1 MFGAI
6 GNFFG
11 SLFGGGRKKPDDNQD
26 KPQHV
31 ANFSA
36 NFTPKLNTPNN
47 SQNNNQNNDNG
58 LSRSVNNAINTAS
71 NIKKGFLN
79 SSIAGIGDPANKQ
92 AATPDSNPNQNPNQN
107 NPDAAAATASGLG
120 SQNKP
125 FNPAQNPIQNASNA
139 LGKPAP
145 IATPPSLNKPTP
157 VAPSNQPHTSL
168 FSVNPNRNNLFKPA
182 TSTTTLDQ
190 ANGRLTA
197 TSTIP
202 GLAPATT
209 QLKQNQPAPQK
220 GFNPFDASTWGKGI
234 SDVGKGIGDIGNGIA
249 NNGFVK
255 GAANFVHGVGQETG
269 VNDVLGGIGK
279 GIGDIS
285 HGNLIGAEG
294 NFIGG
299 VGNGIGKLANAV
311 GTVDLGLANGVFGT
325 NFKTDKQIEEAQKN
339 QATLKG
345 QVLMNNLGDANVNI
359 NGRDVSMN
367 DAMNTMGT
375 GNGNFNLGDVNNQLS
390 MLSQKIVNGTASD
403 QDVQQYKL
411 MGMLKQMGDNS
422 TNAGVGFGHGNLA
435 TNTIGAIG
443 NDVVNPISSSLQQSI
458 DKSFNGSQDRN
469 QKLTNI
475 QNQLKAGNISA
486 SQANELMNQDD
497 ATKNNPSIY
506 SSHNYSFDD
515 HGNLNDNKAG
525 VVEGTGKFTG
535 GVFEG
540 GSDVAQFMPI
550 GGAGAS
556 LAGKMI
562 MGDAGR
568 TALFDVAKQVGTDEA
583 PIALRQIGGNSLRER
598 VGNTLADYGTKVS
611 AIGGGD
617 SRLGNMAFGTLTS
630 GATSTGDA
638 LQTGKFD
645 PIEALKGIILNTAMG
660 SVGGKA
666 AEADPELLSTALE
679 TAKKEN
685 GFAKIPGKNQMN
697 LFDETTDGSINDKL
711 FDDATASDNAKI
723 KEFSRIRQSSGSDEN
738 LYDTLLNY
746 EGDNPWL
753 RSAASYAGR
762 MHEAQGIP
770 LKDIFDD
777 IAEPL
782 PSAREIA
789 ASRLSATHRDLE
801 KSIRD
806 LEKSTGQKGLYN
818 QVSSA
823 MRGMTEQQQVDFM
836 GKAMIDMRD
845 RGVLAADFVNR
856 QNNYTPEQ
864 KPSPVS
870 KKPNIVEADN
880 GLASQLKDSVNG
892 LKQEAKDTLSPSP
905 VQAPSQ
911 DVAPTPT
918 PLPVEKTQPLSVA
931 KEDNITQPNQ
941 TLNVAKQATA
951 DDAANVAKLSDEAT
965 QKAQTAVDNNVDV
978 SKQAVQT
985 QQATGE
991 ATAQAAQDAQKAA
1004 DEEKAQQVAQANQ
1017 QAQASAAVLAQG
1029 DNPQLVNAEEVETN
1043 KTAPQQAVA
1052 AKKLQDEFAKSLGKK
1067 SAGANDVSMYTKGS
1081 QDIAAKNIAAMTDE
1095 QILSKYGGSNFKGFN
1110 PGQEHFDAV
1119 SAYGRLNAMEHT
1131 PEVVEAMNNLRLE
1144 HARIANESGQGMAA
1158 TNYMT
1163 QMLTPEER
1171 ASANLSK
1178 ALDKYNKSVLDKTTG
1193 IPTSRQ
1199 ISLDDLPN
1207 KNNIIGQIAK
1217 NERFNDSLSNMQ
1229 DAHSRMSGV
1238 MDKDGKN
1245 FMVQDTSET
1254 RADFKDSVDKH
1265 IATLNTELENSGAT
1279 MNKFTKAQYERAVR
1293 NAQNLSN
1300 TLGDPNASSV
1310 KIGKQFMDVK
1320 ADAKRIFNG
1329 NDISAKN
1336 SLVKDFYAAGAKN
1349 GNVVTR
1355 ALRAT
1360 AEAPRS
1366 LMLMSINGRVKDILA
1381 KGAVA
1386 GLHGAQNIVER
1397 RIINPLTNKLTGSN
1411 LETSATRNLVKET
1424 KGIDPFAT
1432 KQRLI
1437 DMKSQV
1443 MGGGSSETFS
1453 PHAVG
1458 ERPISG
1464 ITAKNIGQYKQK
1476 NLINRFGSALVE
1488 TPNLFNTGTSKR
1500 MALSSIQKDG
1510 RALGLA
1516 DKSPEM
1522 GAYARDRLTNAT
1534 PEELHKWSQ
1543 EELGQSGFHDNGAS
1557 ETVKKL
1563 DNAVRKTTV
1572 GNVLANNALP
1582 YPRPV
1587 MGTANNFFMR
1597 ENPFANA
1604 VTAIKGVSDL
1614 RKIDSLRLSDAGREI
1629 AKDAAM
1635 GKITKGISRGI
1646 ANTAVIGGAAAGIG
1660 SLAGN
1665 TVNVGGTKYEI
1676 GKDKNG
1682 QIALNMTNDKDGTT
1696 RSVGLKDMLR
1706 SAYVPIAIGSA
1717 INDLSH
1723 GKPSDAGA
1731 GLVNMLSE
1739 GTDSDSILDST
1750 TVKLAKD
1757 AAGDTLFGKKPDSGN
1772 LLSKLGSDAWS
1783 GIGGQYLSP
1792 INAAIKDQESI
1803 NELLGHAH
1811 NAKQTTIKDKN
1822 GKVDDW
1828 ASANASLQNMLPGAR
1843 DSLQDNPDKAQPD
1856 AGDAMLSGSHT
1867 NSKAQT
1873 DTQNKD
1879 NPNASQSGTPKGK
1892 AGDTDVN
1899 LDAKS
1904 KGTVNSQSRT
1914 QFGGWYTA
1922 NDHVSTRGQSKGED
1936 KGITITRNDGAKTA
1950 YSGKIPKDIAQNP
1963 DRANALSI
1971 SSDELNKSLK
1981 SDDKASREKVQRY
1994 YDSVYAIHRENG
2006 ELTTRSGK
2014 EATRNS
2020 VQANFLMNN
2029 NASMSLMEI
2038 YKNTGVKEYKSLA
2051 TSDPELYKQLTALDK
2066 AAAEGGGSDSSKGLN
2081 YYKYSSKSTA
2091 GGSGSGSGSGGG
2103 GSRGGAT
2110 VSTNIGNQIGADAK
2124 TTAFQKVEPTVGAAP
2139 AITSLVAQPQAIGA
2153 KKIGIS
2159 AGINA

>member
-6 GNFFG
+6 GNFFAN
-11 SLFGGGRKKPDDNQD
+11 LFGGGHKKPDDNQN

-36 NFTPKLNTPNN
+36 NFTPKLNISNN
-47 SQNNNQNNDNG
+47 NQNNNQNNNNG
-58 LSRSVNNAINTAS
+58 LFGSVNNAINEAS

-79 SSIAGIGDPANKQ
+79 SSIAGIGDLANKLTT
-92 AATPDSNPNQNPNQN
+92 APNPNPNRNPNQN

-168 FSVNPNRNNLFKPA
+168 FSVNPSQNSLFKPA
-182 TSTTTLDQ
+182 TPTTTLNW
-190 ANGRLTA
+190 ANDHL
-197 TSTIP
+197 TSTSAIP
-202 GLAPATT
+202 RLAPATT
-209 QLKQNQPAPQK
+209 QSKQNQPSPQK
-220 GFNPFDASTWGKGI
+220 GFNPFDVGAW
-234 SDVGKGIGDIGNGIA
+234 GKGIGDVANGIGSAASAVGNGIGQA
-249 NNGFVK
+249 GNWALKTGGGFIK
-255 GAANFVHGVGQETG
+255 GVGDLYHGVGEATG
-269 VNDVLGGIGK
+269 ANQVLGGIG
-279 GIGDIS
+279 
-285 HGNLIGAEG
+285 
-294 NFIGG
+294 
-299 VGNGIGKLANAV
+299 NAV
-311 GTVDLGLANGVFGT
+311 GDVSRGNFGKAGGDLFHGVGQGLDNLKNTGEEIGGGLTNSLIGT
-325 NFKTDKQIEEAQKN
+325 NFKSDRQIAEAQKN
-339 QATLKG
+339 QAALKG
-345 QVLMNNLGDANVNI
+345 QMIANNLGDANVNI
-359 NGRDVSMN
+359 NGQNISMN
-367 DAMNTMGT
+367 DAMNTMGS
-375 GNGNFNLGDVNNQLS
+375 GNGRFDLGDVNNQLN
-390 MLSQKIVNGTASD
+390 MLSQKITNGTASR
-403 QDVQQYKL
+403 QDVQQYQL
-411 MGMLKQMGDNS
+411 IGMLKQMGDNS

-435 TNTIGAIG
+435 TNTVGAI
-443 NDVVNPISSSLQQSI
+443 NSDVLNPIVSSLRQTV
-458 DKSFNGSQDRN
+458 DGSFNGNRDKI

-497 ATKNNPSIY
+497 ATKNNILSDPT
-506 SSHNYSFDD
+506 HNYSFDD
-515 HGNLNDNKAG
+515 QGNLHNNKVGAVGG
-525 VVEGTGKFTG
+525 VGKFTG
-535 GVFEG
+535 GVLKG
-540 GSDVAQFMPI
+540 GSDLAQFMPI
-550 GGAGAS
+550 AGAGAS
-556 LAGKMI
+556 LVGKAI

-568 TALFDVAKQVGTDEA
+568 AALSDMAKQVGTDEA
-583 PIALRQIGGNSLRER
+583 SSALRQIGGNSLRENL
-598 VGNTLADYGTKVS
+598 GNTIADYGARAS
-611 AIGGGD
+611 AIGGGN
-617 SRLGNMAFGTLTS
+617 SRLGNMAFGALTS
-630 GATSTGDA
+630 GATTSGDA

-645 PIEALKGIILNTAMG
+645 PAEALKGIALNTAMG
-660 SVGGKA
+660 AVGGKA
-666 AEADPELLSTALE
+666 AETDPELLSTALE
-679 TAKKEN
+679 TAKKED
-685 GFAKIPGKNQMN
+685 GFVKIPGKNQMN
-697 LFDETTDGSINDKL
+697 LFDE
-711 FDDATASDNAKI
+711 
-723 KEFSRIRQSSGSDEN
+723 
-738 LYDTLLNY
+738 
-746 EGDNPWL
+746 
-753 RSAASYAGR
+753 
-762 MHEAQGIP
+762 
-770 LKDIFDD
+770 
-777 IAEPL
+777 
-782 PSAREIA
+782 
-789 ASRLSATHRDLE
+789 LE
-801 KSIRD
+801 KPNSETI
-806 LEKSTGQKGLYN
+806 ETQS
-818 QVSSA
+818 
-823 MRGMTEQQQVDFM
+823 
-836 GKAMIDMRD
+836 
-845 RGVLAADFVNR
+845 
-856 QNNYTPEQ
+856 PEQ

-870 KKPNIVEADN
+870 EKSNIVEADN

-911 DVAPTPT
+911 NVAPTPT
-918 PLPVEKTQPLSVA
+918 PFPIEKTQPLPIV
-931 KEDNITQPNQ
+931 KENNIAQPNQ

-978 SKQAVQT
+978 SKQASQT

-991 ATAQAAQDAQKAA
+991 AAAQAARDAQKAA
-1004 DEEKAQQVAQANQ
+1004 DYEKAQQVAQANK
-1017 QAQASAAVLAQG
+1017 QAQASAAALAQG
-1029 DNPQLVNAEEVETN
+1029 VNPQLANAEEVVTN
-1043 KTAPQQAVA
+1043 KSAPRQAVA
-1052 AKKLQDEFAKSLGKK
+1052 AKKLQDKFAQSLGKK
-1067 SAGANDVSMYTKGS
+1067 SAGARDVSMYTKGS

-1095 QILSKYGGSNFKGFN
+1095 QILNKYGGSNFKGFN

-1119 SAYGRLNAMEHT
+1119 NAYGRLNAMEHT

-1178 ALDKYNKSVLDKTTG
+1178 ALDNYNKSVLNKKTG
-1193 IPTSRQ
+1193 VPTSRQ

-1217 NERFNDSLSNMQ
+1217 NERFYDSLSNMQ

-1238 MDKDGKN
+1238 MDENGKN
-1245 FMVQDTSET
+1245 FKMQDTPET
-1254 RADFKDSVDKH
+1254 RADFKNSVDKH
-1265 IATLNTELENSGAT
+1265 IASLNAELENSGAN
-1279 MNKFTKAQYERAVR
+1279 MNKFTKAQYERAVS
-1293 NAQNLSN
+1293 NAQKLSS
-1300 TLGDPNASSV
+1300 TLENPNASSV

-1366 LMLMSINGRVKDILA
+1366 LMLMTVNGRVKDILA

-1397 RIINPLTNKLTGSN
+1397 RIVNPLTNKLTGSN

-1437 DMKSQV
+1437 DVKSQI
-1443 MGGGSSETFS
+1443 MGRGSSEAFS

-1458 ERPISG
+1458 KRPISK
-1464 ITAKNIGQYKQK
+1464 ISAKNMGQYKQK
-1476 NLINRFGSALVE
+1476 NAINRFGSALIE
-1488 TPNLFNTGTSKR
+1488 TPNLLNTGTSKR

-1557 ETVKKL
+1557 EAAKKI
-1563 DNAVRKTTV
+1563 DNTVRKTTI
-1572 GNVLANNALP
+1572 GNVLANDTLP
-1582 YPRPV
+1582 YPRPI
-1587 MGTANNFFMR
+1587 MGTANNVVMR
-1597 ENPFANA
+1597 ENPLANVA
-1604 VTAIKGVSDL
+1604 TAIKGVSDL
-1614 RKIDSLRLSDAGREI
+1614 RKIDGLKLSDADREV
-1629 AKDAAM
+1629 ARDAAM

-1665 TVNVGGTKYEI
+1665 GIDVGGTKYQI

-1682 QIALNMTNDKDGTT
+1682 QIALNMTNDKDGSM
-1696 RSVGLKDMLR
+1696 RSVGLEAMGR
-1706 SAYVPIAIGSA
+1706 SAGVPLAIGNA

-1723 GKPSDAGA
+1723 GKSSDAGA
-1731 GLVNMLSE
+1731 ELVNTLSK
-1739 GTDSDSILDST
+1739 GTGADSIVNST
-1750 TVKLAKD
+1750 TAKLVKD
-1757 AAGDTLFGKKPDSGN
+1757 AGGNALFGKKPDSEN
-1772 LLSKLGSDAWS
+1772 ILSKLGSDAYA

-1792 INAAIKDQESI
+1792 LNNAIKDQESI
-1803 NELLGHAH
+1803 NELLGHAN
-1811 NAKQTTIKDKN
+1811 NAKQTTIKGKN
-1822 GKVDDW
+1822 GKTDDW
-1828 ASANASLQNMLPGAR
+1828 ASANARLQNMIPGAR

-1867 NSKAQT
+1867 NSKTQT

-1879 NPNASQSGTPKGK
+1879 NPNASQSGAPKGK

-1899 LDAKS
+1899 LDARS

-1922 NDHVSTRGQSKGED
+1922 NDHKSTRGQSKGED
-1936 KGITITRNDGAKTA
+1936 RGITITRNDGAKTA

-1963 DRANALSI
+1963 DQANALSI
-1971 SSDELNKSLK
+1971 SSDELNKSLE
-1981 SDDKASREKVQRY
+1981 SDDQASREKVQRY
-1994 YDSVYAIHRENG
+1994 YNSVYAIYRENG
-2006 ELTTRSGK
+2006 DLTTRGGK

-2029 NASMSLMEI
+2029 NISMSLMKI
-2038 YKNTGVKEYKSLA
+2038 YKNTGVKEYRYLA
-2051 TSDPELYKQLTALDK
+2051 SSNPELYKQLTALDK
-2066 AAAEGGGSDSSKGLN
+2066 AAADGGGSDSPKGLN

-2091 GGSGSGSGSGGG
+2091 RGSGRYGGWG
-2103 GSRGGAT
+2103 GARDGAT
-2110 VSTNIGNQIGADAK
+2110 VSTNIGDQIGADAK
-2124 TTAFQKVEPTVGAAP
+2124 TTAFQEVEPTVGSIP
-2139 AITSLVAQPQAIGA
+2139 TITSVEAQPQAIGA

>member
-11 SLFGGGRKKPDDNQD
+11 SLFGGGHKKPDDNQD

-36 NFTPKLNTPNN
+36 NFTPKSNISNN
-47 SQNNNQNNDNG
+47 SQNNNQNDNNG
-58 LSRSVNNAINTAS
+58 LFGSVNNAINEAS

-79 SSIAGIGDPANKQ
+79 SSIAGIGDLANKQ
-92 AATPDSNPNQNPNQN
+92 AATPNSNPNPSQNPNQN

-125 FNPAQNPIQNASNA
+125 FNPTQNPIQNASNV

-168 FSVNPNRNNLFKPA
+168 FSANPNQNSLFKPA
-182 TSTTTLDQ
+182 TPTTTLNQ
-190 ANGRLTA
+190 ANGHLTA

-209 QLKQNQPAPQK
+209 QLKQNQPTPQK

-234 SDVGKGIGDIGNGIA
+234 SDVGNGIGKGIGDIGNGIA

-294 NFIGG
+294 DFIGG
-299 VGNGIGKLANAV
+299 VGNGVGKLAD
-311 GTVDLGLANGVFGT
+311 GISRVDLGLANGVFGT
-325 NFKTDKQIEEAQKN
+325 NFKTGSQIAEAQKN

-345 QVLMNNLGDANVNI
+345 QVLMNNIGDANVNI
-359 NGRDVSMN
+359 NGQNVSMN

-390 MLSQKIVNGTASD
+390 VLSQKIVNGTASD
-403 QDVQQYKL
+403 QDVQQYQL

-435 TNTIGAIG
+435 TNMIGAIG

-458 DKSFNGSQDRN
+458 DKSFNGNQDRN

-475 QNQLKAGNISA
+475 QRQLKAGNISA
-486 SQANELMNQDD
+486 SQANELISQDD
-497 ATKNNPSIY
+497 ATKNNLSLDPT
-506 SSHNYSFDD
+506 HNSSFDD
-515 HGNLNDNKAG
+515 QGNFHNNKAG

-535 GVFEG
+535 GVFKG
-540 GSDVAQFMPI
+540 GSDLAQFMPI
-550 GGAGAS
+550 AGAGAS
-556 LAGKMI
+556 LAGKTI
-562 MGDAGR
+562 MGDVGR
-568 TALFDVAKQVGTDEA
+568 TALSDMAKQVGTDEA
-583 PIALRQIGGNSLRER
+583 SSALRQIGGNSLRENI
-598 VGNTLADYGTKVS
+598 GNAIADYGAKAS

-617 SRLGNMAFGTLTS
+617 SRLGNMAFGALTS
-630 GATSTGDA
+630 GATSAGDA

-645 PIEALKGIILNTAMG
+645 PIETLKGIALNTAMG
-660 SVGGKA
+660 AVGGKA

-679 TAKKEN
+679 TAKKED

-697 LFDETTDGSINDKL
+697 LFDELEKPNSETI
-711 FDDATASDNAKI
+711 
-723 KEFSRIRQSSGSDEN
+723 
-738 LYDTLLNY
+738 
-746 EGDNPWL
+746 
-753 RSAASYAGR
+753 
-762 MHEAQGIP
+762 EAQ
-770 LKDIFDD
+770 
-777 IAEPL
+777 
-782 PSAREIA
+782 S
-789 ASRLSATHRDLE
+789 
-801 KSIRD
+801 
-806 LEKSTGQKGLYN
+806 
-818 QVSSA
+818 
-823 MRGMTEQQQVDFM
+823 
-836 GKAMIDMRD
+836 
-845 RGVLAADFVNR
+845 
-856 QNNYTPEQ
+856 PEQ
-864 KPSPVS
+864 KSSPVS
-870 KKPNIVEADN
+870 EKPNTVEIDN
-880 GLASQLKDSVNG
+880 GLTNQLKDNVNG

-918 PLPVEKTQPLSVA
+918 PLPVEKTQPLPIV
-931 KEDNITQPNQ
+931 KEDNIAQPNQ

-965 QKAQTAVDNNVDV
+965 QKAQTAVDSNVDV

-991 ATAQAAQDAQKAA
+991 ATAQAAQDAQKAV
-1004 DEEKAQQVAQANQ
+1004 DEEKAQQVAQANK

-1043 KTAPQQAVA
+1043 KTTPQQAVA
-1052 AKKLQDEFAKSLGKK
+1052 AKKLQDKFAQSLGKK
-1067 SAGANDVSMYTKGS
+1067 SAGARDVSMYTKGS
-1081 QDIAAKNIAAMTDE
+1081 QDIADKNIAAMTDE

-1119 SAYGRLNAMEHT
+1119 NAYGRLNAMEHT

-1193 IPTSRQ
+1193 IPTSKQ

-1207 KNNIIGQIAK
+1207 KNSIIGQIAK

-1229 DAHSRMSGV
+1229 DAHGRMSGV

-1245 FMVQDTSET
+1245 FKMQDTPET

-1349 GNVVTR
+1349 GNVATR
-1355 ALRAT
+1355 ALRA
-1360 AEAPRS
+1360 AANAPRS

-1386 GLHGAQNIVER
+1386 GLHGAQNIVEK
-1397 RIINPLTNKLTGSN
+1397 RIVNPLINKLTGSN

-1432 KQRLI
+1432 RQRLI

-1458 ERPISG
+1458 ERPMSG

-1488 TPNLFNTGTSKR
+1488 LPNLFNTGTSKR

-1522 GAYARDRLTNAT
+1522 GAYVRDRLTNAT

-1557 ETVKKL
+1557 ETAKKI

-1604 VTAIKGVSDL
+1604 ATAIKGVFDL
-1614 RKIDSLRLSDAGREI
+1614 RKIDGLKLSDADREI
-1629 AKDAAM
+1629 AKDAAI
-1635 GKITKGISRGI
+1635 GKITKGFSRGI

-1665 TVNVGGTKYEI
+1665 SINVGGTKYQI
-1676 GKDKNG
+1676 GKDDNG

-1696 RSVGLKDMLR
+1696 RSVGLEAMGR
-1706 SAYVPIAIGSA
+1706 SAGVPLAIGNA

-1739 GTDSDSILDST
+1739 GTDADSIFNST
-1750 TVKLAKD
+1750 AMKLIGD
-1757 AAGDTLFGKKPDSGN
+1757 AGGDAFFGKKPDSGS
-1772 LLSKLGSDAWS
+1772 LLSKLSSDAWS

-1792 INAAIKDQESI
+1792 LNAAIKDHESI
-1803 NELLGHAH
+1803 SELLGHAH

-1828 ASANASLQNMLPGAR
+1828 ASANARLQNMLPGAR

-1867 NSKAQT
+1867 NSKTQT

-1971 SSDELNKSLK
+1971 SSDELNKSLE
-1981 SDDKASREKVQRY
+1981 SDDQASREKVQRY

-2051 TSDPELYKQLTALDK
+2051 SSDPELYKQLTALDK
-2066 AAAEGGGSDSSKGLN
+2066 AAADGGGSDSPKGLN

-2091 GGSGSGSGSGGG
+2091 GGSGSGRG